1 MQKWLVPFVVAL
13 SVIAAVVRV
22 EAHAFLI
29 RAEPRVGSK
38 VNKAPTEVRVWFSE
52 TVQAGVSSIKV
63 FDVSGKQVDKKD
75 THSDRAD
82 RADRAVLC
90 VSLLPA
96 LTPGTYKVVWRV
108 TSADTHVTNGDFRFQ
123 FLGTQRAAVSS
134 HAK

>member
-1 MQKWLVPFVVAL
+1 MQKRLVPFVVAVL
-13 SVIAAVVRV
+13 SVIATAVRA

-38 VNKAPTEVRVWFSE
+38 VNNAPTEVRVWFSE
-52 TVQAGVSSIKV
+52 TVQASASSIKI
-63 FDVSGKQVDKKD
+63 FDASGNQVDKKD

-82 RADRAVLC
+82 RTVLC

-108 TSADTHVTNGDFRFQ
+108 TSADTHVTSGDFHFQ
-123 FLGTQRAAVSS
+123 MVP
-134 HAK
+134 

>member
-1 MQKWLVPFVVAL
+1 MQKRLVPFVVAML
-13 SVIAAVVRV
+13 SLIAAAVRV
-22 EAHAFLI
+22 EAHAFLV

-82 RADRAVLC
+82 RAVLC
-90 VSLLPA
+90 VSLLPV
-96 LTPGTYKVVWRV
+96 LTPGSYKVIWCV
-108 TSADTHVTNGDFRFQ
+108 TSADTHVTSGDFHFQ
-123 FLGTQRAAVSS
+123 IVP
-134 HAK
+134 